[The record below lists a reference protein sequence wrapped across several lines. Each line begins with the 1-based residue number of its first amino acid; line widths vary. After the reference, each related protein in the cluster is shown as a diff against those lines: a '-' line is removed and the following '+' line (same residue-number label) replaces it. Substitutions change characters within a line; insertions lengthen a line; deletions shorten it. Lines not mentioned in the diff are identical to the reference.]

1 MAAYKIEDVYTNPT
15 SLYHRLVSKFNSDDD
30 IYTISD
36 EINLYLFDCL
46 TPKTNDRWNIVYL
59 YDEDKENDY
68 IGSDLILIY
77 IPTSSSLDEPTSSS
91 LDEPTIESSVNL
103 KTFSSL
109 IYNTINITGEDDKK
123 MYVIW
128 DITSA
133 NCETVKGNY
142 DDGTCML
149 C

>member
-1 MAAYKIEDVYTNPT
+1 LDEPT
-15 SLYHRLVSKFNSDDD
+15 SSSL
-30 IYTISD
+30 D
-36 EINLYLFDCL
+36 E
-46 TPKTNDRWNIVYL
+46 
-59 YDEDKENDY
+59 
-68 IGSDLILIY
+68 
-77 IPTSSSLDEPTSSS
+77 PTSSSLDEPTSSS

-103 KTFSSL
+103 RTFSSL

-133 NCETVKGNY
+133 NGATVKGNY